1 MMICTGAF
9 GDTNKVAYHFSA
21 PPFDTQQ
28 PPKLFAE
35 GLGIPAPLNSTK
47 PALNPSGISLEIRCT
62 NDVLKLGDEIP
73 VEFILSNHRTAD
85 YKISDRNYDRGG
97 RMGEY
102 KLVAKTASGE
112 SVPDARLRF
121 QPGRLGG
128 LSQSRLLHPGESFS
142 KVIALNLWALIKE
155 PGRYEVMGVYGD
167 DPGYPTSDSISI
179 TVLPRTEAEMHD
191 YIQGLTNNVGP
202 RGMSEDLVKRLMYT
216 YSPEIVPILLKV
228 MSTEGGNAKFWATAA
243 LADYVPHTEEIRKA
257 ILEATTRYG
266 LNGTG
271 LEQVLL
277 AHEFDKEKMKPVI
290 ERSLAADH
298 PGEWRAGV
306 WLALRYFDAAFNP
319 RLIAIAGDS
328 DARWDT
334 RSIAMRVLTS
344 NRTDAGVKAIKA
356 LLKDPAPE
364 MLRPLFETIANGYS
378 GQGAASTGSPLQVE
392 DFNAEDMRPLIERLL
407 ASTNQVLQLQLSGVM
422 LAKQFGSD
430 ALTAQLVTLATNP
443 SPYISGGAVYALALN
458 RTDEG
463 VKTLK
468 TLLHDPDPK
477 VSKLAEGAI
486 RNAYTSRGDARGR
499 PLRADDFDAKFQQPE
514 VTPSK

>member
-1 MMICTGAF
+1 MGTRFVKPANAEIL
-9 GDTNKVAYHFSA
+9 S
-21 PPFDTQQ
+21 
-28 PPKLFAE
+28 PPKTTGRVKAAWAVLVFVSLLQQQS
-35 GLGIPAPLNSTK
+35 GLAGVEDKNGL
-47 PALNPSGISLEIRCT
+47 SLEIRCT
-62 NDVLKLGDEIP
+62 NDVLKVGDEIP
-73 VEFILSNHRTAD
+73 VEFILSNHGPAD
-85 YKISDRNYDRGG
+85 YKYTDRNYDRGG

-102 KLVAKTASGE
+102 KLAAKTASGE
-112 SVPDARLRF
+112 SVPDARLHFR
-121 QPGRLGG
+121 PGMGGG
-128 LSQSRLLHPGESFS
+128 LGQPRLLHPGESFS

-155 PGRYEVMGVYGD
+155 PGRYKVMGVYGY
-167 DPGYPTSDSISI
+167 DPGYSTSEPISI
-179 TVLPRTEAEMHD
+179 TVLPRTKAEMHD
-191 YIQGLTNNVGP
+191 YIQGLTNNAGP
-202 RGMSEDLVKRLMYT
+202 PGMSEDWVKKLMYT
-216 YSPEIVPILLKV
+216 CSPEIVPILLKV

-243 LADYVPHTEEIRKA
+243 LADYVPHTEGSRKA
-257 ILEATTRYG
+257 IIEAATKDG

-277 AHEFDKEKMKPVI
+277 AHEFDNKEMKPVI
-290 ERSLAADH
+290 ERSLAADN
-298 PGEWRAGV
+298 PGEWQAGG
-306 WLALRYFDAAFNP
+306 WLALRYFDAAFTP

-328 DARWDT
+328 NARGDT
-334 RSIAMRVLTS
+334 RSIAMRVLTF

-378 GQGAASTGSPLQVE
+378 GQGAAPTGSPLQAQ

-407 ASTNQVLQLQLSGVM
+407 ATTNQALQLQLSGVI

-430 ALTAQLVTLATNP
+430 ALTAQLVALATNL
-443 SPYISGGAVYALALN
+443 SPYISGGAVHALALN

-468 TLLHDPDPK
+468 TLLHDPK
-477 VSKLAEGAI
+477 VSKLAEEAI

-499 PLRADDFDAKFQQPE
+499 PLRADDFDMKFQQPE